1 MKTLSAADIKQPLN
15 LIDADFINN
24 RRAYYRYLRE
34 ESPVHQAKIFI
45 LKIYVLSRY
54 NDCVE
59 LLRDPRFVRNRTTA
73 TGGRKS
79 PIPLPKSLNLLTS
92 SMILEDDPEH
102 RRLRDLVHQAFI
114 PRRLRALSDRIEQL
128 THELLDQVD
137 PSGVVNLQEVYCRPI
152 PVTVIAEMVG
162 VAPDEVPKLAE
173 YMDSLAN
180 GFSGWRLIKTGLWDL
195 PKSVKFVRGLIE
207 RKRSDP
213 QDDILTG
220 LIQATDDAGDK
231 LSEDEL
237 IAMVFLLIVAGHET
251 TVHLITNAVVTL
263 LTHPQQFAQLKANP
277 ELMDTAIEE
286 ILRYNGPIHGTKLAY
301 ATEDVKLHGVTI
313 PKGAPVMPL
322 LGAANLDPD
331 FFDNPDQFDITRS
344 PNQHLGFGKGIHY
357 CLGAPL
363 ARIETKI
370 ALRTLFDR
378 YPDLRLA
385 VPEQELVVQK
395 IPGWHRYAS
404 LPVLLR

>member
-1 MKTLSAADIKQPLN
+1 MKTLSAADMKQPLN

-313 PKGAPVMPL
+313 PKGAPIMPL

-378 YPDLRLA
+378 YPDLRLD

>member
-1 MKTLSAADIKQPLN
+1 MKTLSAATIKQPLN
-15 LIDADFINN
+15 LIDPDFVNN

-34 ESPVHQAKIFI
+34 EAPVFQAKVFI
-45 LKIYVLSRY
+45 LKIFVLSRY
-54 NDCVE
+54 IDCVD

-137 PSGVVNLQEVYCRPI
+137 TSGTVNLQEVYCRPI

-162 VAPDEVPKLAE
+162 VAADEVPKLAE

-195 PKSVKFVRGLIE
+195 PKSVKFVRDLIE

-277 ELMDTAIEE
+277 DLMDTAIEE

-322 LGAANLDPD
+322 LGAANFDPE

-370 ALRTLFDR
+370 ALQTLFER
-378 YPDLRLA
+378 FPDMRLA
-385 VPEQELVVQK
+385 VPEQELVLQK

-404 LPVLLR
+404 LPLSLR